1 MVAQFEI
8 PANYGE
14 VCIQNEGLL
23 LLCEV
28 LGQSTVKACKD
39 VPMPAS
45 SQTIWNKGRV
55 VGKKPPLTPDQ
66 VALIRLILRQERDLR
81 SLALFNTAL
90 DTSFRGSDLVRL
102 RVSDVTTPAG
112 VREIVEI
119 RQKKTE
125 TRHSRPV
132 QARLSLGTRDSLRAY
147 LAASERPLHGW
158 LFTGQGARWSHNHLS
173 ESQLWRLFKSW
184 LEKARIDP
192 SLYGLHS
199 LRRTFPTHIYQ
210 QTGNLRA
217 AQLLLGHASIES
229 TKEYIGTEQAEA
241 LEIARKYHL

>member
-1 MVAQFEI
+1 MVAT
-8 PANYGE
+8 AK
-14 VCIQNEGLL
+14 
-23 LLCEV
+23 
-28 LGQSTVKACKD
+28 TA
-39 VPMPAS
+39 
-45 SQTIWNKGRV
+45 WNKGRV

-66 VALIRLILRQERDLR
+66 IALIRLLLRQENALRD
-81 SLALFNTAL
+81 LALFNVAL

-102 RVSDVTTPAG
+102 RVSDVATSSG
-112 VREIVEI
+112 IREIVEI

-125 TRHSRPV
+125 TRNTRPV
-132 QARLSLGTRDSLRAY
+132 QARLSSNTCESLRTY
-147 LAASERPLHGW
+147 LSASEKPLHNW
-158 LFTGQGARWSHNHLS
+158 LFTGQGVRWSHTHIS
-173 ESQLWRLFKSW
+173 ESQLWRLFKAW
-184 LEKARIDP
+184 LEKAHIDP

>member
-1 MVAQFEI
+1 
-8 PANYGE
+8 
-14 VCIQNEGLL
+14 
-23 LLCEV
+23 
-28 LGQSTVKACKD
+28 VKAATKT
-39 VPMPAS
+39 A
-45 SQTIWNKGRV
+45 WNKGRV

-66 VALIRLILRQERDLR
+66 VSLIRMILRQEKALRD
-81 SLALFNTAL
+81 LALFNTAL

-102 RVSDVTTPAG
+102 RVADVATPAG

-125 TRHSRPV
+125 ARNVRPV
-132 QARLSLGTRDSLRAY
+132 QAQLSSGTRDSLRAY
-147 LAASERPLHGW
+147 LSASDKPLHGW
-158 LFTGQGARWSHNHLS
+158 LFTGQGARWSHTHLS
-173 ESQLWRLFKSW
+173 ESQLWRLFRSW
-184 LEKARIDP
+184 LEKARLDP

-241 LEIARKYHL
+241 LEIARKYYL

>member
-1 MVAQFEI
+1 MSATPE
-8 PANYGE
+8 
-14 VCIQNEGLL
+14 
-23 LLCEV
+23 
-28 LGQSTVKACKD
+28 T
-39 VPMPAS
+39 
-45 SQTIWNKGRV
+45 TWNKGRV

-66 VALIRLILRQERDLR
+66 VSLIRLILRQERALR
-81 SLALFNTAL
+81 DLALFNVAL
-90 DTSFRGSDLVRL
+90 DTCFRGSDLVRL
-102 RVSDVTTPAG
+102 RVSDVITPAG

-125 TRHSRPV
+125 SHNARPV
-132 QARLSLGTRDSLRAY
+132 QARLSSDTRDSLRAY
-147 LAASERPLHGW
+147 LTVPEKPRHW
-158 LFTGQGARWSHNHLS
+158 LFTGQGARWSHAHLS
-173 ESQLWRLFKSW
+173 ESQLWRLLKSW
-184 LEKARIDP
+184 LEKARLDP

-241 LEIARKYHL
+241 LEIARKHHL

>member
-1 MVAQFEI
+1 
-8 PANYGE
+8 
-14 VCIQNEGLL
+14 
-23 LLCEV
+23 
-28 LGQSTVKACKD
+28 VKAA
-39 VPMPAS
+39 VE
-45 SQTIWNKGRV
+45 TIWNKGRV

-66 VALIRLILRQERDLR
+66 VSLIRMLLRQEKALRD
-81 SLALFNTAL
+81 LALFNVAL
-90 DTSFRGSDLVRL
+90 DTSFRGSDLVR
-102 RVSDVTTPAG
+102 PAG

-125 TRHSRPV
+125 TRNARPV
-132 QARLSLGTRDSLRAY
+132 QARLSSNTRDSLRAY
-147 LAASERPLHGW
+147 LTASEKPLHGW
-158 LFTGQGARWSHNHLS
+158 LFTGQGARWSHTHLS
-173 ESQLWRLFKSW
+173 ESQLWRLFKTW
-184 LEKARIDP
+184 LDKAHLDP
-192 SLYGLHS
+192 GLYGLHS

>member
-1 MVAQFEI
+1 MA
-8 PANYGE
+8 E
-14 VCIQNEGLL
+14 VKYLATCHFHHARFIGIILL
-23 LLCEV
+23 LPRKDLP
-28 LGQSTVKACKD
+28 VKTTAE
-39 VPMPAS
+39 
-45 SQTIWNKGRV
+45 TTWNKGRV

-66 VALIRLILRQERDLR
+66 VSLIRMLLRQECALRD
-81 SLALFNTAL
+81 LALFNVAL

-102 RVSDVTTPAG
+102 RVSDVATSAG

-125 TRHSRPV
+125 GRNARPV
-132 QARLSLGTRDSLRAY
+132 QARLSSCTRDSLRAY
-147 LAASERPLHGW
+147 LADSKKPLHGW
-158 LFTGQGARWSHNHLS
+158 LFTGQGKRWSHTHLS

-184 LEKARIDP
+184 LKKARLDP

>member
-1 MVAQFEI
+1 MSAT
-8 PANYGE
+8 AK
-14 VCIQNEGLL
+14 
-23 LLCEV
+23 
-28 LGQSTVKACKD
+28 TA
-39 VPMPAS
+39 
-45 SQTIWNKGRV
+45 WNKGRV

-66 VALIRLILRQERDLR
+66 IALIRLLLRQEHTLRD
-81 SLALFNTAL
+81 LALFNVAL

-102 RVSDVTTPAG
+102 QVSDVATPAG
-112 VREIVEI
+112 IREIVEI
-119 RQKKTE
+119 LQKKTE
-125 TRHSRPV
+125 TRHTRPV
-132 QARLSLGTRDSLRAY
+132 QARLSSNTRESLRTY
-147 LAASERPLHGW
+147 LSASGKPLHSW
-158 LFTGQGARWSHNHLS
+158 LFTGQGVRWSHTHLS

-184 LEKARIDP
+184 LEKAHIDP

>member
-1 MVAQFEI
+1 M
-8 PANYGE
+8 
-14 VCIQNEGLL
+14 
-23 LLCEV
+23 
-28 LGQSTVKACKD
+28 KA
-39 VPMPAS
+39 A
-45 SQTIWNKGRV
+45 TETAWNKGRV
-55 VGKKPPLTPDQ
+55 VGKKPPLMPDQ
-66 VALIRLILRQERDLR
+66 VSLIRMILRQEKALRD
-81 SLALFNTAL
+81 LALFNTAL

-102 RVSDVTTPAG
+102 RVSDVATLAG

-125 TRHSRPV
+125 TRNARPV
-132 QARLSLGTRDSLRAY
+132 QARLSSGTRDSLRAY
-147 LAASERPLHGW
+147 LADSEKPLHGW
-158 LFTGQGARWSHNHLS
+158 LFTGQGARWADTHLS
-173 ESQLWRLFKSW
+173 ESQLWRLFRSW
-184 LEKARIDP
+184 LEKARLDP

-199 LRRTFPTHIYQ
+199 LRRTFPTYIYQ

>member
-1 MVAQFEI
+1 
-8 PANYGE
+8 
-14 VCIQNEGLL
+14 
-23 LLCEV
+23 
-28 LGQSTVKACKD
+28 
-39 VPMPAS
+39 MPAAAK
-45 SQTIWNKGRV
+45 TTWNKGRV

-66 VALIRLILRQERDLR
+66 VSLIRMLLHQEKALRD
-81 SLALFNTAL
+81 LALFNTAL

-102 RVSDVTTPAG
+102 RVADVATPAG

-119 RQKKTE
+119 RQKKTKA
-125 TRHSRPV
+125 RNARPV
-132 QARLSLGTRDSLRAY
+132 QARLSSGTRDSLRTY
-147 LAASERPLHGW
+147 LAASEKPLHGW
-158 LFTGQGARWSHNHLS
+158 LFTGQGPRWSHTHLS
-173 ESQLWRLFKSW
+173 ESQLWRLFRSW
-184 LEKARIDP
+184 LKKARLDP
-192 SLYGLHS
+192 SIYGLHS

>member
-1 MVAQFEI
+1 MKTAAQ
-8 PANYGE
+8 
-14 VCIQNEGLL
+14 
-23 LLCEV
+23 
-28 LGQSTVKACKD
+28 T
-39 VPMPAS
+39 
-45 SQTIWNKGRV
+45 TWNKGRV

-66 VALIRLILRQERDLR
+66 VSLIRMILRQEKALRD
-81 SLALFNTAL
+81 LALFNTAL

-102 RVSDVTTPAG
+102 RVADVATPVG

-119 RQKKTE
+119 RQKKNE
-125 TRHSRPV
+125 ARNARPV
-132 QARLSLGTRDSLRAY
+132 QARLSSGTRDSLRAY
-147 LAASERPLHGW
+147 LSASDKPLHGW
-158 LFTGQGARWSHNHLS
+158 LFTGQGARWSHTHLS
-173 ESQLWRLFKSW
+173 ESQLWRLFRAW
-184 LEKARIDP
+184 LEKARLDP